1 MIDYETLEK
10 AIQNLHLQYENYQSS
25 SKRTELTNLD
35 REAIAESVIQR
46 FEICYDTL

>member
-1 MIDYETLEK
+1 MNYENLEK
-10 AIQNLHLQYENYQSS
+10 FIQNLQLQYENYQSS

-35 REAIAESVIQR
+35 RETIAESVIQR